1 MMSLTFWTLAH
12 LHCVE
17 TLKNSL
23 IMVKKLSY
31 RLLFMASV
39 LFLAMTASAQTCDP
53 DDGCEGEESA
63 GMFNVLSPVGQ
74 SSVDMIEM
82 APRLETLDGKTI
94 ALVGGSFMASVTH
107 VELKKLILECF
118 PTATVYVLSEIGS
131 AGLFPGPR
139 TRKPQVERFQQRLQ
153 EYGVDA
159 VISGNGGCG
168 ICTPKEIGSCIA
180 AEYIGIPSVMI
191 AAPGFDTQ
199 AKTTAYNNGVPVMRV
214 AVYPGAFASH
224 TEEQLKQNT
233 REVLW
238 PQILD
243 MLTEPI
249 TQEEIDENQQLQPE
263 DPQQPVFSG
272 TIDEVNEFYNEM
284 MWSDGMPIIPP
295 TVDRVEEFMKYT
307 DYRSNRTIAVL
318 SPSYRQ
324 TTVWQV
330 AVNGVMAGCKPEYMP
345 LLIALTKAMT
355 SGDFRRTLGS
365 THAWIP
371 YCWVNGPVAR
381 QLGLDHG
388 QGQINEQANVAIGRF
403 LNLAMLN
410 LAGYYVKQDRMG
422 TFGYPV
428 SWCLAED
435 DEACLRV
442 GWNPYHVRQGF
453 GLNETTITAA
463 STLLWGNNMPPA
475 TTDGEKIMQL
485 LAWDIT
491 ERCQLALGSGVQF
504 TNRAILMTEE
514 VAAHLKDSYGTVDAL
529 ENQLI
534 ATARRPLYERTY
546 AHYYANPGSAIDPDR
561 VSLEEYMERLK
572 TEENAEMTP
581 TPEWYA
587 SDAPQMLTIP
597 TMVKGETAFV
607 ITGDPSRNKIQTLP
621 GGGMSTVAVELP
633 AAWDDLMEEKGY
645 EPLRS
650 FYLEPINDEGY
661 DPVTDVEEVK
671 AAPSPAPRGN
681 SKVRYYNLSGH
692 ESAQPFDGVNIEVT
706 TSNDNNSRSA
716 RKVLRAH

>member
-1 MMSLTFWTLAH
+1 M
-12 LHCVE
+12 
-17 TLKNSL
+17 
-23 IMVKKLSY
+23 
-31 RLLFMASV
+31 LLFSSLLIV
-39 LFLAMTASAQTCDP
+39 LMASAQTCDP
-53 DDGCEGEESA
+53 GGECGGDETA
-63 GMFNVLSPVGQ
+63 GTYDVLSPMGQ

-82 APRLETLDGKTI
+82 APRLESLDGKTI

-107 VELKKLILECF
+107 VELRRLILQAF
-118 PTATVYVLSEIGS
+118 PNATVYLLSEIGS

-139 TRKPQVERFQQRLQ
+139 VRKPQVERFQQRLL

-168 ICTPKEIGSCIA
+168 ICTPKETGSCIA

-199 AKTTAYNNGVPVMRV
+199 AKTTAHNNGLPVLRV

-224 TEEQLKQNT
+224 TEEELKQNT

-249 TQEEIDENQQLQPE
+249 TQEEIDENSQPE
-263 DPQQPVFSG
+263 AADPQEPIFSG
-272 TIDEVNEFYNEM
+272 TIDEVNEFFNDM

-295 TVDRVEEFMKYT
+295 TVDRVNEFMKYT
-307 DYRSNRTIAVL
+307 DYRWNRTIAVL
-318 SPSYRQ
+318 SPSYRS
-324 TTVWQV
+324 TLVWHV
-330 AVNGVMAGCKPEYMP
+330 AINGVMAGCKPEFMP

-355 SGDFRRTLGS
+355 SGEFRRTLGS
-365 THAWIP
+365 THAWVP
-371 YCWVNGPVAR
+371 YCWANGPVAR

-442 GWNPYHVRQGF
+442 GWNPYHVRQGLD
-453 GLNETTITAA
+453 LNESAITAA

-504 TNRAILMTEE
+504 TNRTILMTEE
-514 VAAHLKDSYGTVDAL
+514 VAAHLQERYGTVDAL
-529 ENQLI
+529 EDQLI
-534 ATARRPLYERTY
+534 VTARRPLYERTF
-546 AHYYANPGSAIDPDR
+546 AHFYANPGSAIDPDK
-561 VSLEEYMERLK
+561 VPFAQYMAQLQE
-572 TEENAEMTP
+572 EENAEMTN

-587 SDAPQMLTIP
+587 CDDAQMLTIP
-597 TMVKGETAFV
+597 TMAKGETAFIV
-607 ITGDPSRNKIQTLP
+607 TGDASRNKIQTMP

-633 AAWDDLMEEKGY
+633 ADWDALMEEKGY

-650 FYLEPINDEGY
+650 FYLEPIDDSGY
-661 DPVTDVEEVK
+661 DPVTSSDEIEAMPT
-671 AAPSPAPRGN
+671 AAAKSG
-681 SKVRYYNLSGH
+681 SKVHYYNLSGH
-692 ESAQPFDGVNIEVT
+692 DSDKPFDGFNIEVT
-706 TSNDNNSRSA
+706 TKSDNSHSA
-716 RKVLRAH
+716 KKIIRKQ

>member
-1 MMSLTFWTLAH
+1 MIKKTIHFILLTACL
-12 LHCVE
+12 
-17 TLKNSL
+17 
-23 IMVKKLSY
+23 
-31 RLLFMASV
+31 
-39 LFLAMTASAQTCDP
+39 LFLALSTQAQTCDP

-74 SSVDMIEM
+74 SAVDMIEM

-107 VELKKLILECF
+107 MELKRIIQEWF

-139 TRKPQVERFQQRLQ
+139 VRKPKVEQFQQRLI

-168 ICTPKEIGSCIA
+168 ICTPKETGSCIA

-199 AKTTAYNNGVPVMRV
+199 AKTTAYNNGVPVLRV

-243 MLTEPI
+243 ALLLPI
-249 TQEEIDENQQLQPE
+249 TQEEIASSQEFE
-263 DPQQPVFSG
+263 ASDPQEIVFSG
-272 TIDEVNEFYNEM
+272 TFDEVNEFYRDM
-284 MWSDGMPIIPP
+284 LWSDGLPIVPP
-295 TVDRVEEFMKYT
+295 TLDRVEEFMKYT
-307 DYRSNRTIAVL
+307 DYRWNRTIAVL
-318 SPSYRQ
+318 SPSYRS
-324 TTVWQV
+324 TLVWHV

-355 SGDFRRTLGS
+355 SGEFRRTLGS

-371 YCWVNGPVAR
+371 YCWANGPVAR

-388 QGQINEQANVAIGRF
+388 QGQINEHANVAIGRF

-422 TFGYPV
+422 TFGYPI

-442 GWNPYHVRQGF
+442 GWNPYHVRQGLN
-453 GLNETTITAA
+453 LNESAITAA

-475 TTDGEKIMQL
+475 TSDGERIMQL
-485 LAWDIT
+485 MAWDIT

-504 TNRAILMTEE
+504 THRAILMTEE
-514 VAAHLKDSYGTVDAL
+514 VASLLKDKYGTVGNL
-529 ENQLI
+529 EDQLI

-546 AHYYANPGSAIDPDR
+546 AHYYANPGSAIDPDK
-561 VSLEEYMERLK
+561 VSLAEYMARLED
-572 TEENAEMTP
+572 EENAEMTT

-587 SDAPQMLTIP
+587 SDAAQMLTIP
-597 TMVKGETAFV
+597 TMVKGETAFI
-607 ITGDPSRNKIQTLP
+607 ITGDPSRNKVQTMP

-633 AAWDDLMEEKGY
+633 QAWDDLMEELGY

-650 FYLEPINDEGY
+650 FYLEPIDDEGIN
-661 DPVTDVEEVK
+661 PVTSVDELP
-671 AAPSPAPRGN
+671 AAPAPVGP
-681 SKVRYYNLSGH
+681 SKVSYYNLSGH
-692 ESAQPFDGVNIEVT
+692 ESNRPFDGINIEVT
-706 TSNDNNSRSA
+706 TNSDNSRSA
-716 RKVLRAH
+716 KKVLRVN

>member
-1 MMSLTFWTLAH
+1 MLLPS
-12 LHCVE
+12 
-17 TLKNSL
+17 
-23 IMVKKLSY
+23 I
-31 RLLFMASV
+31 RRILLFTSV
-39 LFLAMTASAQTCDP
+39 LLIGLTLNAQGTCEPGGDCGG
-53 DDGCEGEESA
+53 DESL
-63 GMFNVLSPVGQ
+63 GTYDVLSPVGQ
-74 SSVDMIEM
+74 SAVDMIEM
-82 APRLETLDGKTI
+82 APRLESLEGKTI

-107 VELKKLILECF
+107 VELRKIILENY
-118 PTATVYVLSEIGS
+118 PTCKVYVLSEIGS

-139 TRKPQVERFQQRLQ
+139 VHKQQVERFQQRLL

-168 ICTPKEIGSCIA
+168 ICTPKETGSCIA

-199 AKTTAYNNGVPVMRV
+199 AKTTARNNGVPVLRV

-224 TEEQLKQNT
+224 TEAELKLNT
-233 REVLW
+233 RTVLW
-238 PQILD
+238 PQILEA
-243 MLTEPI
+243 LTTPI
-249 TQEEIDENQQLQPE
+249 TQEEINESSQLGDT
-263 DPQQPVFSG
+263 DPQDIVFSG
-272 TIDEVNEFYNEM
+272 TIDEVNEFFNDM
-284 MWSDGMPIIPP
+284 QWSDGMPIIPP
-295 TVDRVEEFMKYT
+295 TMERVEEFMKYT
-307 DYRSNRTIAVL
+307 DYRWNRTIAVL

-324 TTVWQV
+324 SLVWHV
-330 AVNGVMAGCKPEYMP
+330 AINGVMAGCKPEYMP

-365 THAWIP
+365 THAWVP
-371 YCWVNGPVAR
+371 YCWANGPVAR

-388 QGQINEQANVAIGRF
+388 QGQINEHANVAIGRF
-403 LNLAMLN
+403 MNLAMLN

-442 GWNPYHVRQGF
+442 GWNPYHVRQGLD
-453 GLNETTITAA
+453 LNESAITTA

-491 ERCQLALGSGVQF
+491 ERCQLALGSGVQY
-504 TNRAILMTEE
+504 TNRAIMMTEE
-514 VAAHLKDSYGTVDAL
+514 VASILKEKYGTIDAL
-529 ENQLI
+529 EDQLI
-534 ATARRPLYERTY
+534 VTARRPLYERAY

-561 VSLEEYMERLK
+561 VSLEEFMTQLQD
-572 TEENAEMTP
+572 EEDAEMTP

-587 SDAPQMLTIP
+587 SDVAQMMTIP
-597 TMVKGETAFV
+597 TMVKGETAFI
-607 ITGDPSRNKIQTLP
+607 ITGDPSRNKIQTMP

-633 AAWDDLMEEKGY
+633 ADWDSLMEEKGY

-650 FYLEPINDEGY
+650 FYLEPINDEGH
-661 DPVTDVEEVK
+661 DPVTAVEEIV
-671 AAPSPAPRGN
+671 ADPDPTTSDVTN
-681 SKVRYYNLSGH
+681 VRYYNLNGH
-692 ESAQPFDGVNIEVT
+692 ESTVPFDGVNIEVT
-706 TSNDNNSRSA
+706 THSNKSRSA
-716 RKVLRAH
+716 KKVLRIQ

>member
-1 MMSLTFWTLAH
+1 M
-12 LHCVE
+12 
-17 TLKNSL
+17 
-23 IMVKKLSY
+23 
-31 RLLFMASV
+31 LLFSSLLIV
-39 LFLAMTASAQTCDP
+39 LMASAQTCDP
-53 DDGCEGEESA
+53 GGECGGDETT
-63 GMFNVLSPVGQ
+63 GTYDVLSPMGQ

-82 APRLETLDGKTI
+82 APRLESLDGKTI

-107 VELKKLILECF
+107 VELRRLILQAF
-118 PTATVYVLSEIGS
+118 PNATVYLLSEIGS

-139 TRKPQVERFQQRLQ
+139 VRKPQVERFQQRLL

-168 ICTPKEIGSCIA
+168 ICTPKETGSCIA

-199 AKTTAYNNGVPVMRV
+199 AKTTAHNNGLPVLRV

-224 TEEQLKQNT
+224 SEEELKQNT

-249 TQEEIDENQQLQPE
+249 TQEEIDENSQPE
-263 DPQQPVFSG
+263 AADPQEPIFSG
-272 TIDEVNEFYNEM
+272 TIDEVNEFFNDM

-295 TVDRVEEFMKYT
+295 TVDRVNEFMKYT
-307 DYRSNRTIAVL
+307 DYRWNRTIAVL
-318 SPSYRQ
+318 SPSYRS
-324 TTVWQV
+324 TLVWHV
-330 AVNGVMAGCKPEYMP
+330 AINGVMAGCKPEYMP

-355 SGDFRRTLGS
+355 SGEFRRTLGS
-365 THAWIP
+365 THAWVP
-371 YCWVNGPVAR
+371 YCWANGPVAR

-442 GWNPYHVRQGF
+442 GWNPYHVRQGLD
-453 GLNETTITAA
+453 LNESAITAA

-504 TNRAILMTEE
+504 TNRTILMTEE
-514 VAAHLKDSYGTVDAL
+514 VAAHLQERYGTVDAL
-529 ENQLI
+529 EDQLI
-534 ATARRPLYERTY
+534 VTARRPLYERTF
-546 AHYYANPGSAIDPDR
+546 AHFYANPGSAIDPDK
-561 VSLEEYMERLK
+561 VPFAQYMAQLQE
-572 TEENAEMTP
+572 EENAEMTN

-587 SDAPQMLTIP
+587 CDDAQMLTIP
-597 TMVKGETAFV
+597 TMAKGETAFIV
-607 ITGDPSRNKIQTLP
+607 TGDASRNKIQTMP

-633 AAWDDLMEEKGY
+633 ADWDALMEEKGY

-650 FYLEPINDEGY
+650 FYLEPIDDSGY
-661 DPVTDVEEVK
+661 DPVTSSDEIEAMPTV
-671 AAPSPAPRGN
+671 AAKSG
-681 SKVRYYNLSGH
+681 SKVHYYNLSGH
-692 ESAQPFDGVNIEVT
+692 DSDKPFDGFNIEVT
-706 TSNDNNSRSA
+706 TNSDNSHSA
-716 RKVLRAH
+716 KKIIRKQ

>member
-1 MMSLTFWTLAH
+1 MLLPS
-12 LHCVE
+12 
-17 TLKNSL
+17 
-23 IMVKKLSY
+23 I
-31 RLLFMASV
+31 RRILLFTSV
-39 LFLAMTASAQTCDP
+39 LLIGLTVNAQGTCEPGGDCGG
-53 DDGCEGEESA
+53 DESL
-63 GMFNVLSPVGQ
+63 GTYDVLSPVGQ
-74 SSVDMIEM
+74 SAVDMIEM
-82 APRLETLDGKTI
+82 APRLESLEGKTI

-107 VELKKLILECF
+107 VELRKIILENY
-118 PTATVYVLSEIGS
+118 PTCKVYVLSEIGS

-139 TRKPQVERFQQRLQ
+139 VHKQQVERFQQRLL

-168 ICTPKEIGSCIA
+168 ICTPKETGSCIA

-199 AKTTAYNNGVPVMRV
+199 AKTTARNNGVPVLRV

-224 TEEQLKQNT
+224 TEAELKLNT
-233 REVLW
+233 RTVLW
-238 PQILD
+238 PQILEA
-243 MLTEPI
+243 LTTPI
-249 TQEEIDENQQLQPE
+249 TQEEIDESSQLGDT
-263 DPQQPVFSG
+263 DPQDIVFSG
-272 TIDEVNEFYNEM
+272 TIDEVNEFFNDM
-284 MWSDGMPIIPP
+284 QWSDGMPIIPP
-295 TVDRVEEFMKYT
+295 TMERVEEFMKYT
-307 DYRSNRTIAVL
+307 DYRWNRTIAVL

-324 TTVWQV
+324 SLVWHV
-330 AVNGVMAGCKPEYMP
+330 AINGVMAGCKPEYMP

-365 THAWIP
+365 THAWVP
-371 YCWVNGPVAR
+371 YCWANGPVAR

-388 QGQINEQANVAIGRF
+388 QGQINEHANVAIGRF
-403 LNLAMLN
+403 MNLAMLN

-442 GWNPYHVRQGF
+442 GWNPYHVRQGLD
-453 GLNETTITAA
+453 LNESAITTA

-491 ERCQLALGSGVQF
+491 ERCQLALGSGVQY
-504 TNRAILMTEE
+504 TNRAIMMTEE
-514 VAAHLKDSYGTVDAL
+514 VASILKEKYGTIDAL
-529 ENQLI
+529 EDQLI
-534 ATARRPLYERTY
+534 VTARRPLYERAY

-561 VSLEEYMERLK
+561 VSLEEFMTQLQD
-572 TEENAEMTP
+572 EEDAEMTP

-587 SDAPQMLTIP
+587 SDVSQMMTIP
-597 TMVKGETAFV
+597 TMVKGETAFI
-607 ITGDPSRNKIQTLP
+607 ITGDPSRNKIQTMP

-633 AAWDDLMEEKGY
+633 ADWDSLMEEKGY

-650 FYLEPINDEGY
+650 FYLEPINDEGH
-661 DPVTDVEEVK
+661 DPVTAVEEIV
-671 AAPSPAPRGN
+671 ADPDPATSDVTN
-681 SKVRYYNLSGH
+681 VRYYNLNGH
-692 ESAQPFDGVNIEVT
+692 ESTVPFDGVNIEVT
-706 TSNDNNSRSA
+706 THSNKSRSA
-716 RKVLRAH
+716 KKILRIQ

>member
-1 MMSLTFWTLAH
+1 MISSRIFKQVSILAG
-12 LHCVE
+12 
-17 TLKNSL
+17 
-23 IMVKKLSY
+23 
-31 RLLFMASV
+31 LLFMAV
-39 LFLAMTASAQTCDP
+39 TTSAQTCDP
-53 DDGCEGEESA
+53 SGDCEGEESA
-63 GMFNVLSPVGQ
+63 GMFNVMSPVGQ
-74 SSVDMIEM
+74 SAVEMIEM
-82 APRLETLDGKTI
+82 ADRLDDLNGKTF

-107 VELKKLILECF
+107 VELRKIILENY
-118 PTATVYVLSEIGS
+118 PDAKVYVLSEIGS

-168 ICTPKEIGSCIA
+168 ICTPKETGSCIA

-199 AKTTAYNNGVPVMRV
+199 AKTTAYHNGLPLLRV

-238 PQILD
+238 PQIQE
-243 MLTEPI
+243 MLTYPI
-249 TQEEIDENQQLQPE
+249 TQEEIDENQQVE
-263 DPQQPVFSG
+263 STDPQEVVFSG

-284 MWSDGMPIIPP
+284 MWSDGMPIVPP
-295 TVDRVEEFMKYT
+295 TRDRVEEFMKYT
-307 DYRSNRTIAVL
+307 DYRWNRTIAVL

-324 TTVWQV
+324 SLVWHV
-330 AVNGVMAGCKPEYMP
+330 AVNGVMAGCKPEHMP
-345 LLIALTKAMT
+345 ILIALTKAMT

-365 THAWIP
+365 THAWVP
-371 YCWVNGPVAR
+371 FCWLNGPVAR
-381 QLGLDHG
+381 QLGIDHG

-442 GWNPYHVRQGF
+442 GWNPYHVRQGLA
-453 GLNETTITAA
+453 LNESAVTAA

-504 TNRAILMTEE
+504 TNRTILMTEE
-514 VAAHLKDSYGTVDAL
+514 VAALLHEAYGTVDDL
-529 ENQLI
+529 EDQLI

-546 AHYYANPGSAIDPDR
+546 AHYYANPGSAVTMPFEQYLAR
-561 VSLEEYMERLK
+561 LEQ
-572 TEENAEMTP
+572 EENAELTP

-587 SDAPQMLTIP
+587 NDEAQMMTIP
-597 TMVKGETAFV
+597 TMVKGETAFIV
-607 ITGDPSRNKIQTLP
+607 TGDPSRNKIQTMP
-621 GGGMSTVAVELP
+621 GGGQSTVAIELP
-633 AAWDDLMEEKGY
+633 EDWDELMEEKGY

-661 DPVTDVEEVK
+661 DPMTSVNEVT
-671 AAPSPAPRGN
+671 PSPAPRGN
-681 SKVRYYNLSGH
+681 SRVRYYNLKGH
-692 ESAQPFDGVNIEVT
+692 ESVRPFEDGVNIEVT
-706 TSNDNNSRSA
+706 TSDDNTRRA
-716 RKVLRAH
+716 RKIIRAK

>member
-1 MMSLTFWTLAH
+1 MMHKTTLRMLLVLLSISLLSLT
-12 LHCVE
+12 V
-17 TLKNSL
+17 
-23 IMVKKLSY
+23 
-31 RLLFMASV
+31 
-39 LFLAMTASAQTCDP
+39 SAQTCDP
-53 DDGCEGEESA
+53 SGECGGDETI
-63 GMFNVLSPVGQ
+63 GTYDVLSPVGQ

-82 APRLETLDGKTI
+82 APRLDTFEGKTI

-107 VELKKLILECF
+107 VELKRLILEYF

-139 TRKPQVERFQQRLQ
+139 VQKPQVIRFQQRLQ

-168 ICTPKEIGSCIA
+168 ICTPKETGNCIA

-199 AKTTAYNNGVPVMRV
+199 AKTTAYNNGVPALRV

-238 PQILD
+238 PQILE

-249 TQEEIDENQQLQPE
+249 TQQEIDENQQLQPT
-263 DPQQPVFSG
+263 DPQEVVFSG
-272 TIDEVNEFYNEM
+272 TIDEVNEFYNDM

-295 TVDRVEEFMKYT
+295 TIERVEEFMNYT
-307 DYRSNRTIAVL
+307 DYRWNRTIAVL

-324 TTVWQV
+324 SLVWHV

-355 SGDFRRTLGS
+355 SGEFRRTLGS
-365 THAWIP
+365 THAWVP

-381 QLGLDHG
+381 QLGIDHG

-442 GWNPYHVRQGF
+442 GWNPHHVRQGLQ
-453 GLNETTITAA
+453 LNQSAVTAA

-514 VAAHLKDSYGTVDAL
+514 VAALLQEQYGTIDNL
-529 ENQLI
+529 EDQLI
-534 ATARRPLYERTY
+534 LTARRPLYERTF
-546 AHYYANPGSAIDPDR
+546 AHYYANPGSAIDPDK
-561 VSLEEYMERLK
+561 VSFEEYMQRLQE
-572 TEENAEMTP
+572 EENAEMTA
-581 TPEWYA
+581 TPVWYA
-587 SDAPQMLTIP
+587 CDEAQMMTIP
-597 TMVKGETAFV
+597 TMQKGETAFIV
-607 ITGDPSRNKIQTLP
+607 TGDASRNKIQTMP

-633 AAWDDLMEEKGY
+633 ADWDALMEEKGY

-650 FYLEPINDEGY
+650 FYLDPINDEGY
-661 DPVTDVEEVK
+661 NPATSVDEIDAVSV
-671 AAPSPAPRGN
+671 PSLAPRGN
-681 SKVRYYNLSGH
+681 SRVRYYNLRGNTSN
-692 ESAQPFDGVNIEVT
+692 SPFDGVNIEVT
-706 TSNDNNSRSA
+706 TNSDNTRSA
-716 RKVLRAH
+716 KKYIRVN

>member
-1 MMSLTFWTLAH
+1 MMHKTTLRMLLVLLSISLLSLT
-12 LHCVE
+12 V
-17 TLKNSL
+17 
-23 IMVKKLSY
+23 
-31 RLLFMASV
+31 
-39 LFLAMTASAQTCDP
+39 SAQTCDP
-53 DDGCEGEESA
+53 SGECGGDETV
-63 GMFNVLSPVGQ
+63 GTYDVLSPVGQ

-82 APRLETLDGKTI
+82 APRLDTFEGKTI

-107 VELKKLILECF
+107 VELKRLILECF

-139 TRKPQVERFQQRLQ
+139 VQKPQVIRFQQRLQ

-168 ICTPKEIGSCIA
+168 ICTPKETGNCIA

-199 AKTTAYNNGVPVMRV
+199 AKTTAYNNGVPALRV

-238 PQILD
+238 PQILE

-249 TQEEIDENQQLQPE
+249 TQQEIDENQQLQPT
-263 DPQQPVFSG
+263 DPQEVVFSG
-272 TIDEVNEFYNEM
+272 TIDEVNEFYNDM

-295 TVDRVEEFMKYT
+295 TIERVEEFMNYT
-307 DYRSNRTIAVL
+307 DYRWNRTIAVL

-324 TTVWQV
+324 SLVWHV

-355 SGDFRRTLGS
+355 SGEFRRTLGS
-365 THAWIP
+365 THAWVP

-381 QLGLDHG
+381 QLGIDHG

-442 GWNPYHVRQGF
+442 GWNPHHVRQGLQ
-453 GLNETTITAA
+453 LNQSAVTAA

-514 VAAHLKDSYGTVDAL
+514 VAALLQEQYGTIDNL
-529 ENQLI
+529 EDQLI
-534 ATARRPLYERTY
+534 LTARRPLYERTF
-546 AHYYANPGSAIDPDR
+546 AHYYANPGSAIDPDK
-561 VSLEEYMERLK
+561 VSFEEYMQRLQE
-572 TEENAEMTP
+572 EENAEMTA
-581 TPEWYA
+581 TPVWYA
-587 SDAPQMLTIP
+587 CDDPQMMTIP
-597 TMVKGETAFV
+597 TMQKGETAFIV
-607 ITGDPSRNKIQTLP
+607 TGDASRNKIQTMP

-633 AAWDDLMEEKGY
+633 ADWDALMEEKGY

-650 FYLEPINDEGY
+650 FYLDPINDEGY
-661 DPVTDVEEVK
+661 NPATSVDEIDAVP
-671 AAPSPAPRGN
+671 AQSPAPRGN
-681 SKVRYYNLSGH
+681 SRVRYYNLRGNTSN
-692 ESAQPFDGVNIEVT
+692 SPFDGVNIEVT
-706 TSNDNNSRSA
+706 TNSDNTRSA
-716 RKVLRAH
+716 KKYIRVN

>member
-1 MMSLTFWTLAH
+1 M
-12 LHCVE
+12 
-17 TLKNSL
+17 
-23 IMVKKLSY
+23 
-31 RLLFMASV
+31 
-39 LFLAMTASAQTCDP
+39 LFLAMTANAQTCDP
-53 DDGCEGEESA
+53 SGECGGDETI
-63 GMFNVLSPVGQ
+63 GTYDVLAPIGQ
-74 SSVDMIEM
+74 SAVDMIEM

-107 VELKKLILECF
+107 VELKRLILESF

-139 TRKPQVERFQQRLQ
+139 TRKPQVERFQERLV

-168 ICTPKEIGSCIA
+168 ICTPKETGSCIA

-199 AKTTAYNNGVPVMRV
+199 AKTTAYHNGVPVLRV

-224 TEEQLKQNT
+224 TVEELKQNT

-243 MLTEPI
+243 MLVDPI
-249 TQEEIDENQQLQPE
+249 TQEEIEENAQSE
-263 DPQQPVFSG
+263 DIDPQEPVFSG
-272 TIDEVNEFYNEM
+272 TIDEVNEFYNDM
-284 MWSDGMPIIPP
+284 LWSDGMPVIPP
-295 TVDRVEEFMKYT
+295 TKERVEEFMKYT
-307 DYRSNRTIAVL
+307 DYRWNRTIAVL

-324 TTVWQV
+324 SLVWHV
-330 AVNGVMAGCKPEYMP
+330 AVNGVMAGCKPEHMP
-345 LLIALTKAMT
+345 ILIALTKAMT
-355 SGDFRRTLGS
+355 SGEFRRTLGS
-365 THAWIP
+365 THAWVP
-371 YCWVNGPVAR
+371 YCWANGPVAR

-403 LNLAMLN
+403 MNLAMLN

-442 GWNPYHVRQGF
+442 GWNPYHVRQGI
-453 GLNETTITAA
+453 GLNESAITVA

-475 TTDGEKIMQL
+475 TTNGEKIMQL

-491 ERCQLALGSGVQF
+491 QRCQLALGSGVQF
-504 TNRAILMTEE
+504 THRAILMTEE
-514 VAAHLKDSYGTVDAL
+514 VAAILKDTYNTIDSL

-534 ATARRPLYERTY
+534 ATARRPLYERAY
-546 AHYYANPGSAIDPDR
+546 AHYYANPGSAIDPNK
-561 VSLEEYMERLK
+561 VSLEEYIQRLES
-572 TEENAEMTP
+572 EENAELTS

-587 SDAPQMLTIP
+587 TDAEQMMTIP
-597 TMVKGETAFV
+597 TMVKGETAFI

-621 GGGMSTVAVELP
+621 GGAMSTVAVELP
-633 AAWDDLMEEKGY
+633 ETWDDLMAEKGY

-650 FYLEPINDEGY
+650 FYLEPLNDEGM
-661 DPVTDVEEVK
+661 DPVTSVEEVE
-671 AAPSPAPRGN
+671 PDPATANTTG
-681 SKVRYYNLSGH
+681 VRYYNLNGH
-692 ESAQPFDGVNIEVT
+692 GSNRPFEGVNIEVT
-706 TSNDNNSRSA
+706 TKSDNTRSA
-716 RKVLRAH
+716 KKYVRVK

>member
-1 MMSLTFWTLAH
+1 MLKQTFQHLLLLTSL
-12 LHCVE
+12 
-17 TLKNSL
+17 
-23 IMVKKLSY
+23 
-31 RLLFMASV
+31 
-39 LFLAMTASAQTCDP
+39 LFLALSAGAQSCDP
-53 DDGCEGEESA
+53 GGECGGDETV
-63 GMFNVLSPVGQ
+63 GTYDVLAPVGQ
-74 SSVDMIEM
+74 SAVEMIEM

-107 VELKKLILECF
+107 VELKKIILENF

-139 TRKPQVERFQQRLQ
+139 VQKPQVIRFQERLQ

-168 ICTPKEIGSCIA
+168 ICTPKETGSCIA

-243 MLTEPI
+243 MLIEPI
-249 TQEEIDENQQLQPE
+249 TQEEIDEGQQLE
-263 DPQQPVFSG
+263 AIDPQQPVFSG
-272 TIDEVNEFYNEM
+272 TIDEVNEFYNDM

-295 TVDRVEEFMKYT
+295 TMERVEEFMKYT
-307 DYRSNRTIAVL
+307 DYRWNRTIAVL

-324 TTVWQV
+324 SLVWHV
-330 AVNGVMAGCKPEYMP
+330 AINGVMAGCKPEHMP

-371 YCWVNGPVAR
+371 YCWANGPVAR

-403 LNLAMLN
+403 MNLAMLN

-442 GWNPYHVRQGF
+442 GWNPYHVRQGID
-453 GLNETTITAA
+453 LNESAITVA

-485 LAWDIT
+485 MAWDIT

-504 TNRAILMTEE
+504 TNRAIMMTEE
-514 VAAHLKDSYGTVDAL
+514 VAALLKEKYNTIDAL
-529 ENQLI
+529 EDQLI

-546 AHYYANPGSAIDPDR
+546 AHYYANPGSTIDPDR
-561 VSLEEYMERLK
+561 VSLEQYMERLRE
-572 TEENAEMTP
+572 EENAEMTP

-587 SDAPQMLTIP
+587 SDEAQMLTIP
-597 TMVKGETAFV
+597 TMVKGETAFL
-607 ITGDPSRNKIQTLP
+607 ITGDPSRNKVQTLP
-621 GGGMSTVAVELP
+621 GGGMSTVQVELP
-633 AAWDDLMEEKGY
+633 ADWDALMEEKGY
-645 EPLRS
+645 EPLRT
-650 FYLEPINDEGY
+650 FYLEPINDEGH
-661 DPVTDVEEVK
+661 DIVTEVNEVPVAQPVADDEAE
-671 AAPSPAPRGN
+671 
-681 SKVRYYNLSGH
+681 VRYYDLSGH
-692 ESAQPFDGVNIEVT
+692 ESIRPFEGVSIEVT
-706 TSNDNNSRSA
+706 THKKSNRRSA
-716 RKVLRAH
+716 RKVMRAN

>member
-1 MMSLTFWTLAH
+1 M
-12 LHCVE
+12 LHKF
-17 TLKNSL
+17 TQ
-23 IMVKKLSY
+23 
-31 RLLFMASV
+31 LLLLLASV
-39 LFLAMTASAQTCDP
+39 LLLSTTAGAQTCDP

-74 SSVDMIEM
+74 SSVDMIEL
-82 APRLETLDGKTI
+82 APRLDTFDGKTI

-107 VELKKLILECF
+107 VELKKLILEYF

-139 TRKPQVERFQQRLQ
+139 VQKPQVIRFQQRLQ

-168 ICTPKEIGSCIA
+168 ICTPKETGNCIA

-199 AKTTAYNNGVPVMRV
+199 AKTTAYNNGVPVLRV

-224 TEEQLKQNT
+224 TEEELKQNT
-233 REVLW
+233 REILW
-238 PQILD
+238 PQILE

-249 TQEEIDENQQLQPE
+249 TQEEIAENEQLQPT
-263 DPQQPVFSG
+263 DPQEIVFSG
-272 TIDEVNEFYNEM
+272 TIDEVNEFYNDM

-295 TVDRVEEFMKYT
+295 TLERVEEFMRYT
-307 DYRSNRTIAVL
+307 DYRWNRTIAVL

-324 TTVWQV
+324 SLVWHV

-365 THAWIP
+365 THAWVP

-381 QLGLDHG
+381 QLGIDHG

-428 SWCLAED
+428 SWCMAED

-442 GWNPYHVRQGF
+442 GWNPYHVRQGLQ
-453 GLNETTITAA
+453 LNESAVTAA

-514 VAAHLKDSYGTVDAL
+514 VAAHLQEKYGTVDAL
-529 ENQLI
+529 EDQLI
-534 ATARRPLYERTY
+534 MTARRPLYERTF
-546 AHYYANPGSAIDPDR
+546 AHYYANPGSAIDPDK
-561 VSLEEYMERLK
+561 VSFEQYMDRLQD
-572 TEENAEMTP
+572 EENAEMTT
-581 TPEWYA
+581 TPVWYA
-587 SDAPQMLTIP
+587 SDEPQMLTIP

-607 ITGDPSRNKIQTLP
+607 ITGDASRNKIQTMP

-633 AAWDDLMEEKGY
+633 AEWDDLMEEKGY

-661 DPVTDVEEVK
+661 NPVTSVDEINVTP
-671 AAPSPAPRGN
+671 APSPAPRGN
-681 SKVRYYNLSGH
+681 SKVRYYNLRGKVGNT
-692 ESAQPFDGVNIEVT
+692 PFDGVNIVVT
-706 TSNDNNSRSA
+706 THSDNTRST
-716 RKVLRAH
+716 KKYIQVN

>member
-1 MMSLTFWTLAH
+1 MPHNFTHRILF
-12 LHCVE
+12 
-17 TLKNSL
+17 L
-23 IMVKKLSY
+23 ICS
-31 RLLFMASV
+31 
-39 LFLAMTASAQTCDP
+39 LFLALTSLAQTCDP
-53 DDGCEGEESA
+53 SGDCEGEESA
-63 GMFNVLSPVGQ
+63 GMFNVMSPMGQ
-74 SSVDMIEM
+74 SAVEMIEM

-107 VELKKLILECF
+107 VELKRLILEAF

-139 TRKPQVERFQQRLQ
+139 ARKPQVERFQQRLI

-159 VISGNGGCG
+159 VVSGNGGCG
-168 ICTPKEIGSCIA
+168 ICTPKETGSCLA

-199 AKTTAYNNGVPVMRV
+199 AKTTAYNNGLPVLRV

-224 TEEQLKQNT
+224 TEEELKQNT
-233 REVLW
+233 RDVLF
-238 PQILD
+238 PQILE

-249 TQEEIDENQQLQPE
+249 TQEEIDENAHPE
-263 DPQQPVFSG
+263 AADPQEPIFSG
-272 TIDEVNEFYNEM
+272 TIDEVNEFFNDM

-295 TVDRVEEFMKYT
+295 TRERVEEFMKYT
-307 DYRSNRTIAVL
+307 DYRWNRTIAVL

-324 TTVWQV
+324 SLVWHV

-365 THAWIP
+365 THAWVP
-371 YCWVNGPVAR
+371 YCWANGPVAR

-442 GWNPYHVRQGF
+442 GWNPYHVRQGI
-453 GLNETTITAA
+453 GLNESAITAA

-491 ERCQLALGSGVQF
+491 ERCQLALGSGVQY
-504 TNRAILMTEE
+504 TNRTILMTEE
-514 VAAHLKDSYGTVDAL
+514 VAAHLHDTYGSVDAL
-529 ENQLI
+529 EDQLI

-546 AHYYANPGSAIDPDR
+546 AHYYANPGSAINPNHT
-561 VSLEEYMERLK
+561 SLEEYMAQLQ
-572 TEENAEMTP
+572 EEEDAAMTP

-587 SDAPQMLTIP
+587 SDEAQMLTIP
-597 TMVKGETAFV
+597 TMVKGETAFI
-607 ITGDPSRNKIQTLP
+607 ITGDASRNKIQTMP
-621 GGGMSTVAVELP
+621 GGGRSTVAVELP
-633 AAWDDLMEEKGY
+633 ANWDELMTEKGY

-650 FYLEPINDEGY
+650 FYLEPINDEGN
-661 DPVTDVEEVK
+661 DQMTTVEETLATGGD
-671 AAPSPAPRGN
+671 AAQGS
-681 SKVRYYNLSGH
+681 SVRYYNLRGN
-692 ESAQPFDGVNIEVT
+692 ESSRPFDGVNIEVT
-706 TSNDNNSRSA
+706 THRDRSRSA
-716 RKVLRAH
+716 RKFVRIH

>member
-1 MMSLTFWTLAH
+1 M
-12 LHCVE
+12 LHKF
-17 TLKNSL
+17 T
-23 IMVKKLSY
+23 
-31 RLLFMASV
+31 RLLLLLASV
-39 LFLAMTASAQTCDP
+39 LLLSTTAGAQTCDP

-74 SSVDMIEM
+74 SSVDMIEL
-82 APRLETLDGKTI
+82 APRLDTFDGKTI

-107 VELKKLILECF
+107 VELKKLILEYF

-139 TRKPQVERFQQRLQ
+139 VQKPQVIRFQQRLQ

-168 ICTPKEIGSCIA
+168 ICTPKETGNCIA

-199 AKTTAYNNGVPVMRV
+199 AKTTAYNNGVPVLRV

-224 TEEQLKQNT
+224 TEEELKQNT
-233 REVLW
+233 REILW
-238 PQILD
+238 PQILE

-249 TQEEIDENQQLQPE
+249 TQEEIAENEQLQPT
-263 DPQQPVFSG
+263 DPQEIVFSG
-272 TIDEVNEFYNEM
+272 TIDEVNEFYNDM

-295 TVDRVEEFMKYT
+295 TLDRVEEFMRYT
-307 DYRSNRTIAVL
+307 DYRWNRTIAVL

-324 TTVWQV
+324 SLVWHV

-365 THAWIP
+365 THAWVP

-381 QLGLDHG
+381 QLGIDHG

-428 SWCLAED
+428 SWCMAED

-442 GWNPYHVRQGF
+442 GWNPYHVRQGLQ
-453 GLNETTITAA
+453 LNESAVTAA

-514 VAAHLKDSYGTVDAL
+514 VAAHLQEKYGTVDAL
-529 ENQLI
+529 EDQLI
-534 ATARRPLYERTY
+534 MTARRPLYERTF
-546 AHYYANPGSAIDPDR
+546 AHYYANPGSAIDPDK
-561 VSLEEYMERLK
+561 VSFEQYMDRLQD
-572 TEENAEMTP
+572 EENAEMTT
-581 TPEWYA
+581 TPVWYA
-587 SDAPQMLTIP
+587 SDEPQMLTIP

-607 ITGDPSRNKIQTLP
+607 ITGDASRNKIQTMP

-633 AAWDDLMEEKGY
+633 AEWDDLMEEKGY

-661 DPVTDVEEVK
+661 NPVTSVDEINVTP
-671 AAPSPAPRGN
+671 APSPAPRGN
-681 SKVRYYNLSGH
+681 FKVRYYNLRGNVGNT
-692 ESAQPFDGVNIEVT
+692 PFDGVNIEVT
-706 TSNDNNSRSA
+706 THSDNTRST
-716 RKVLRAH
+716 KKYIQVN

>member
-1 MMSLTFWTLAH
+1 MMIKKTLSR
-12 LHCVE
+12 LF
-17 TLKNSL
+17 LL
-23 IMVKKLSY
+23 I
-31 RLLFMASV
+31 ASV
-39 LFLAMTASAQTCDP
+39 LLLGLNAQAQTQTCDTT
-53 DDGCEGEESA
+53 GNCEGDESA

-74 SSVDMIEM
+74 SSVEMIDM

-107 VELKKLILECF
+107 VELKRLILESF

-139 TRKPQVERFQQRLQ
+139 VHKPQVERFQQRLI

-168 ICTPKEIGSCIA
+168 ICTPKETGSCIA

-199 AKTTAYNNGVPVMRV
+199 ARTTAYNNGVPALRV

-224 TEEQLKQNT
+224 TEEQLKENT

-243 MLTEPI
+243 ALTEPI
-249 TQEEIDENQQLQPE
+249 TQEEIDANSQLE
-263 DPQQPVFSG
+263 AADPQEVVFSG
-272 TIDEVNEFYNEM
+272 TIDEVNEFYNDM
-284 MWSDGMPIIPP
+284 LWSDGMPIVPP
-295 TVDRVEEFMKYT
+295 TRSRVEEFMKFT
-307 DYRSNRTIAVL
+307 DLRWNRTIAVL
-318 SPSYRQ
+318 SPSYRS
-324 TTVWQV
+324 TLVWHV
-330 AVNGVMAGCKPEYMP
+330 AVNGVMAGCKPEHMP
-345 LLIALTKAMT
+345 ILIALTKAMT
-355 SGDFRRTLGS
+355 SGEFRRTLGS

-442 GWNPYHVRQGF
+442 GWNPHHVRQGIP
-453 GLNETTITAA
+453 LNSSAVTAA

-504 TNRAILMTEE
+504 THRAVLMTEE
-514 VAAHLKDSYGTVDAL
+514 VAAHLKDKYGTVDNL
-529 ENQLI
+529 EDQLI
-534 ATARRPLYERTY
+534 ATARRPLYERAY

-561 VSLEEYMERLK
+561 VSLAQYMAQLQS
-572 TEENAEMTP
+572 EENAEMTA

-587 SDAPQMLTIP
+587 SDEAQMLTIP

-607 ITGDPSRNKIQTLP
+607 VTGDPSRNKIQTLP
-621 GGGMSTVAVELP
+621 GGSWSTVEVELP
-633 AAWDDLMEEKGY
+633 EAWDELMQEKGY

-650 FYLEPINDEGY
+650 FYLEPINDEGNN
-661 DPVTDVEEVK
+661 PMTEAEEVP
-671 AAPSPAPRGN
+671 AAPVESSATA
-681 SKVRYYNLSGH
+681 VDYYNLSGH
-692 ESAQPFDGVNIEVT
+692 HSKRPIDGINIEVT
-706 TSNDNNSRSA
+706 THSDNSRSA
-716 RKVLRAH
+716 KKILRVQP

>member
-1 MMSLTFWTLAH
+1 MRKIKRLLLTFGLLPLA
-12 LHCVE
+12 L
-17 TLKNSL
+17 
-23 IMVKKLSY
+23 M
-31 RLLFMASV
+31 MQG
-39 LFLAMTASAQTCDP
+39 QTCEPGGDCGG
-53 DDGCEGEESA
+53 DETA
-63 GMFNVLSPVGQ
+63 GTYDVLAPVGQ
-74 SSVDMIEM
+74 SSVDMIEL
-82 APRLETLDGKTI
+82 APRLESLEGKTI

-107 VELKKLILECF
+107 VELRRLILENF
-118 PTATVYVLSEIGS
+118 PTATVYLLSEIGS

-139 TRKPQVERFQQRLQ
+139 VRKPQVERFQQRLQ

-168 ICTPKEIGSCIA
+168 ICTPKETGNCIA

-199 AKTTAYNNGVPVMRV
+199 AKTTAYNNGVPVLRV

-224 TEEQLKQNT
+224 TVEELKQNT

-238 PQILD
+238 PQILE
-243 MLTEPI
+243 MLTSPI
-249 TQEEIDENQQLQPE
+249 TAAEIIENSQLEAP
-263 DPQQPVFSG
+263 DPQAPIFSG
-272 TIDEVNEFYNEM
+272 TIDEINEFYNDM

-295 TVDRVEEFMKYT
+295 TIERVEEFMKYT
-307 DYRSNRTIAVL
+307 DYRWNRTIAVL

-324 TTVWQV
+324 SLVWHV
-330 AVNGVMAGCKPEYMP
+330 AINGVMAGCKPEHMP

-355 SGDFRRTLGS
+355 SGEFRRTLGS
-365 THAWIP
+365 THAWVP
-371 YCWVNGPVAR
+371 YCWANGPVAR

-403 LNLAMLN
+403 MNLAMLN

-442 GWNPYHVRQGF
+442 GWNPYHVRQGI
-453 GLNETTITAA
+453 GLNESAITVA
-463 STLLWGNNMPPA
+463 STLQWGNNMPPA

-504 TNRAILMTEE
+504 THRTILMTEE
-514 VAAHLKDSYGTVDAL
+514 VAAILKEKYGTVGNL
-529 ENQLI
+529 EDQLI
-534 ATARRPLYERTY
+534 ATARRPLYERAY
-546 AHYYANPGSAIDPDR
+546 AHYYANPGSSINPNN
-561 VSLEEYMERLK
+561 VSLQDYMEQLQE
-572 TEENAEMTP
+572 EENAEMTN

-607 ITGDPSRNKIQTLP
+607 ITGDPSRNKIQTMP
-621 GGGMSTVAVELP
+621 GGAMSTAVVELP
-633 AAWDDLMEEKGY
+633 ETWDELMEEKGY

-650 FYLEPINDEGY
+650 FYLEPIDDEAF
-661 DPVTDVEEVK
+661 DILTDIEEVQAEPVPVSTVESNGK
-671 AAPSPAPRGN
+671 R
-681 SKVRYYNLSGH
+681 KVRYYNLSGH
-692 ESAQPFDGVNIEVT
+692 ESGTPFDGVNIEVT
-706 TSNDNNSRSA
+706 TGNDNTRRA
-716 RKVLRAH
+716 RKVLRVK

>member
-1 MMSLTFWTLAH
+1 MIHKTTLRMLLVLFSISLLSLT
-12 LHCVE
+12 V
-17 TLKNSL
+17 
-23 IMVKKLSY
+23 
-31 RLLFMASV
+31 
-39 LFLAMTASAQTCDP
+39 SAQTCDP
-53 DDGCEGEESA
+53 SGECGGDETV
-63 GMFNVLSPVGQ
+63 GTYDVLSPVGQ

-82 APRLETLDGKTI
+82 APRLDTFEGKTI

-107 VELKKLILECF
+107 VELKRLILEYF

-139 TRKPQVERFQQRLQ
+139 VQKPQVIRFQQRLQ

-168 ICTPKEIGSCIA
+168 ICTPKETGNCIA

-199 AKTTAYNNGVPVMRV
+199 AKTTAYNNGVPALRV

-238 PQILD
+238 PQILE

-249 TQEEIDENQQLQPE
+249 TQQEIDENQQLQPT
-263 DPQQPVFSG
+263 DPQEVVFSG
-272 TIDEVNEFYNEM
+272 TIDEVNEFYNDM

-295 TVDRVEEFMKYT
+295 TIERVEEFMNYT
-307 DYRSNRTIAVL
+307 DYRWNRTIAVL

-324 TTVWQV
+324 SLVWHV

-355 SGDFRRTLGS
+355 SGEFRRTLGS
-365 THAWIP
+365 THAWVP

-381 QLGLDHG
+381 QLGIDHG

-442 GWNPYHVRQGF
+442 GWNPHHVRQGLQ
-453 GLNETTITAA
+453 LNQSAVTAA

-514 VAAHLKDSYGTVDAL
+514 VAALLQEQYGTIDNL
-529 ENQLI
+529 EDQLI
-534 ATARRPLYERTY
+534 LTARRPLYERTF
-546 AHYYANPGSAIDPDR
+546 AHYYANPGSAIDPDK
-561 VSLEEYMERLK
+561 VSFEEYMQRLQE
-572 TEENAEMTP
+572 EENAEMTA
-581 TPEWYA
+581 TPVWYA
-587 SDAPQMLTIP
+587 CDDPQMMTIP
-597 TMVKGETAFV
+597 TMQKGETAFIV
-607 ITGDPSRNKIQTLP
+607 TGDASRNKIQTMP

-633 AAWDDLMEEKGY
+633 ADWDALMEEKGY

-650 FYLEPINDEGY
+650 FYLDPINDEGY
-661 DPVTDVEEVK
+661 NPATSVDEIDAVPD
-671 AAPSPAPRGN
+671 PSPAPRGN
-681 SKVRYYNLSGH
+681 SRVRYYNLRGNMSN
-692 ESAQPFDGVNIEVT
+692 SPFDGVNIEVT
-706 TSNDNNSRSA
+706 TNSDNTRSA
-716 RKVLRAH
+716 KKYIRVN

>member
-1 MMSLTFWTLAH
+1 MIYRIFQRFLLIASTLLLPFAV
-12 LHCVE
+12 CAQ
-17 TLKNSL
+17 NS
-23 IMVKKLSY
+23 
-31 RLLFMASV
+31 
-39 LFLAMTASAQTCDP
+39 CG
-53 DDGCEGEESA
+53 DDGCGGDTVS
-63 GMFNVLSPVGQ
+63 GDPIYDVLAPVGL

-82 APRLETLDGKTI
+82 APRLESLDGKTI

-107 VELKKLILECF
+107 VELRKIILENY
-118 PTATVYVLSEIGS
+118 PTATVYVLNEIGS

-139 TRKPQVERFQQRLQ
+139 GRKPQVERFQQRLL

-159 VISGNGGCG
+159 VVSGNGGCG
-168 ICTPKEIGSCIA
+168 ICTPKETGSCIA

-199 AKTTAYNNGVPVMRV
+199 AKTTAYNNGVPALRV
-214 AVYPGAFASH
+214 ALYPGAFASH
-224 TEEQLKQNT
+224 TEQQLKENT
-233 REVLW
+233 RNVLW
-238 PQILD
+238 PQILEA
-243 MLTEPI
+243 LTTPI
-249 TQEEIDENQQLQPE
+249 TQEEIEANQQLEPA
-263 DPQQPVFSG
+263 DPQMAVFSG
-272 TIDEVNEFYNEM
+272 TIDEVNEFYNGM
-284 MWSDGMPIIPP
+284 MWSDGLPIVPP
-295 TVDRVEEFMKYT
+295 TFERVYEFMNYT
-307 DYRSNRTIAVL
+307 DYRWNRTIAVL

-324 TTVWQV
+324 SLVWHV

-345 LLIALTKAMT
+345 ILIALTKAMT

-371 YCWVNGPVAR
+371 YCWTNGPVAR
-381 QLGLDHG
+381 QLGLDCG
-388 QGQINEQANVAIGRF
+388 QGQINEAANVAIGRF

-428 SWCLAED
+428 SWCLSED

-442 GWNPYHVRQGF
+442 GWNPYHVRQG
-453 GLNETTITAA
+453 LNINESAVTVA

-514 VAAHLKDSYGTVDAL
+514 VASILKGQYGTLDAL
-529 ENQLI
+529 EDQLI
-534 ATARRPLYERTY
+534 ATARRPLYERAY
-546 AHYYANPGSAIDPDR
+546 AHYYANPGSAIDPDK
-561 VSLEEYMERLK
+561 VSLEEYMARLEE
-572 TEENAEMTP
+572 EENAEMTS

-587 SDAPQMLTIP
+587 CNDAQMLTIP
-597 TMVKGETAFV
+597 TMVKGETAFI
-607 ITGDPSRNKIQTLP
+607 ITGDPSRNKIQTMP
-621 GGGMSTVAVELP
+621 GGGMSTAAVELP
-633 AAWDDLMEEKGY
+633 ADWDQLMEEKGY
-645 EPLRS
+645 QPLRS

-661 DPVTDVEEVK
+661 DPVTSVDEVPI
-671 AAPSPAPRGN
+671 APASPVSPKGN

-692 ESAQPFDGVNIEVT
+692 QSNRPFDGINIEVT
-706 TSNDNNSRSA
+706 TSTDDSVSV
-716 RKVLRAH
+716 KKILRTNP